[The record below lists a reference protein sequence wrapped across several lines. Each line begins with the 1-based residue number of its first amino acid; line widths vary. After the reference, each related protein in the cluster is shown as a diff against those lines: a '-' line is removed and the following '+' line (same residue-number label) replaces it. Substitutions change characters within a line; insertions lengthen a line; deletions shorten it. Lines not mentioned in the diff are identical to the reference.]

1 MQKDRMKPLRTCVL
15 ADGTFQTGI
24 HAPCFFVDNFREH
37 DYICPL
43 GTDASGEAVTNEIN
57 FPENDIA
64 ATGADIIYEIPNAF
78 PFKGTTYINSR
89 WADAAARE
97 GHDMSLP
104 SRASMSLWKT
114 LGGWAQK
121 NGLEPGSMASLFKEM
136 PGPLKIAL
144 AETSTDPRDLA
155 DLARIACAFV
165 FDDDGVEPRGLVFE
179 KRSDGRMVPAI
190 KDPELFEVVAN
201 NPDLPDVYK
210 LAMVLRPG
218 AQGNSEITAEW
229 QENQGQSH
237 VFEYLRQN
245 SYIPWGH
252 FAANTAHDT
261 VRYRIADL
269 SQEDMTGMRHLC
281 YQRIYAMLAR
291 QLGMKLPQGRQRMS
305 REILETLRLKLMEAL
320 EGRQVPSLAFNGSLW
335 GWNFGFGCSQSG
347 YRLHASHQQIHQQ
360 YAMIPDQVPG
370 REKDHFMSSY
380 ACGDLVADFVKA
392 YREYTGRGFFENYLA
407 AIRSNRRVD
416 GNKEASSSLV
426 IFEDDNIMLFVP
438 KAQISQWEIQM
449 MPLRPCGNILEA
461 DTALRNS
468 LDRGMLTA
476 LGVLEKLGA
485 RMVTCIEYAKRFDDR
500 NTDQRLLYAFLPR
513 LPHSPGAFSEAQL
526 RWITGHYPEDFAR
539 ACRRKVTS

>member
-1 MQKDRMKPLRTCVL
+1 MQKDGMKPLRTCVL
-15 ADGTFQTGI
+15 ADGTFQTGM
-24 HAPCFFVDNFREH
+24 HAPSFFVDNFREH
-37 DYICPL
+37 DYIGAL
-43 GTDASGEAVTNEIN
+43 GRDASGEAVNNEIN
-57 FPENDIA
+57 FPENDIT

-97 GHDMSLP
+97 DHEISLP
-104 SRASMSLWKT
+104 SRTSMSLWKT
-114 LGGWAQK
+114 LEGWAEK
-121 NGLEPGSMASLFKEM
+121 NGLETGPMASLFKDM

-144 AETSTDPRDLA
+144 AEASTDPRDLA
-155 DLARIACAFV
+155 DLARIACDFV
-165 FDDDGVEPRGLVFE
+165 FDADGVEPRGLLFK
-179 KRSDGRMVPAI
+179 KRPNGSVVPAI

-201 NPDLPDVYK
+201 NPDLPDAYK
-210 LAMVLRPG
+210 RAMVLRPG

-229 QENQGQSH
+229 HKDQGQSH

-269 SQEDMTGMRHLC
+269 TQEDMSGMRHLC

-291 QLGMKLPQGRQRMS
+291 QLGVELPHKRHQMS
-305 REILETLRLKLMEAL
+305 LEILESLRLKLLDAL
-320 EGRQVPSLAFNGSLW
+320 EGSDASLAFNGSLW

-360 YAMIPDQVPG
+360 YAMIPGQVAA
-370 REKDHFMSSY
+370 RETDHPMSSY
-380 ACGDLVADFVKA
+380 ACGDLVTDFVQA
-392 YREYTGRGFFENYLA
+392 YRESTGRGFFENYLA

-416 GNKEASSSLV
+416 GNKDAPRSLV
-426 IFEDDNIMLFVP
+426 VFEDENIMLFVP
-438 KAQISQWEIQM
+438 KAQTSQWEIQM

-476 LGVLEKLGA
+476 LAVLEKMGA

-500 NTDQRLLYAFLPR
+500 NTDQQLLYAFLPR

-539 ACRRKVTS
+539 ACCRRVTP